1 MEKSSCK
8 IFLSCS
14 KLCLVPL
21 EPVYIYIFARKK
33 ILKLILKNQQDR
45 FLQFYNSQIKN
56 CQKNSYFHITYFQ
69 SIQSLEKV
77 KQVSYLQQFSDT
89 DGKNDKSEYSATPSW
104 YFYSRGI
111 LIVICI
117 YTRKSCW

>member
-56 CQKNSYFHITYFQ
+56 CQKKFILSY
-69 SIQSLEKV
+69 
-77 KQVSYLQQFSDT
+77 YLLSVYTIF
-89 DGKNDKSEYSATPSW
+89 GKS
-104 YFYSRGI
+104 
-111 LIVICI
+111 
-117 YTRKSCW
+117 

>member
-45 FLQFYNSQIKN
+45 LLQFYNSQIKN
-56 CQKNSYFHITYFQ
+56 CQKKIHTFILLTFSLYNLWKKLNKFHICNNLAIQ
-69 SIQSLEKV
+69 MAKMIKVSILLHRVGTFIREE
-77 KQVSYLQQFSDT
+77 F
-89 DGKNDKSEYSATPSW
+89 
-104 YFYSRGI
+104 
-111 LIVICI
+111 
-117 YTRKSCW
+117 